1 MRELDHRN
9 APDCK
14 VSPLADIY
22 DYCRYYTKIPGIII
36 ELMMELLT
44 TGVVKIHIMLN
55 KYAQNGGHYR

>member
-9 APDCK
+9 TPDCK

-44 TGVVKIHIMLN
+44 THK
-55 KYAQNGGHYR
+55 

>member
-22 DYCRYYTKIPGIII
+22 DYCRYYYKDTRDYYRANV
-36 ELMMELLT
+36 ELLT
-44 TGVVKIHIMLN
+44 THK
-55 KYAQNGGHYR
+55 